1 MTVSPSAEAWWRA
14 VHRPAATGP
23 ALVAAGPALSRAGGE
38 IETIA
43 GLYQGANLITA
54 DQSDPEIV
62 LKALDGAS
70 VAHIAAHGHHEPD
83 NVLFSRLDFGL
94 GPLNA
99 YELLGLDQPPG
110 HVVLSSCDL
119 GRSTVAVGNETLGFT
134 AALLHAGTS
143 TVVSSLGRVP
153 DDMAAEM
160 MIEYHQRCA
169 AGATPAEALAA
180 VGEHRPWHPFVA
192 FGA

>member
-1 MTVSPSAEAWWRA
+1 M
-14 VHRPAATGP
+14 
-23 ALVAAGPALSRAGGE
+23 AAGPALNRAGGE
-38 IETIA
+38 IVEVA
-43 GLYQGANLITA
+43 ELYPGSNLIPA
-54 DQSDPEIV
+54 EKSDPEVI
-62 LKALDGAS
+62 LQSLDGAS
-70 VAHIAAHGHHEPD
+70 VAHLAAHGNHEPE
-83 NVLFSRLDFGL
+83 NVLFSRLNFAQ

-99 YELLGLDQPPG
+99 YELLGLDQPPA

-119 GRSTVAVGNETLGFT
+119 GRSTVTVGHETLGFT

-153 DDMAAEM
+153 DDLAAEM
-160 MIEYHQRCA
+160 MIDYHRRCA

-180 VGEHRPWHPFVA
+180 VGENRPWHPFVC